1 MPLASRDGTAD
12 SACPRVPGRPVAR
25 DGRGLPI
32 RTELLQLH
40 DRGLE
45 DAWCGEG
52 NAAGAL
58 ENIALPS
65 VWRTRLR
72 PRSAEGEV
80 AVGHQVN
87 LWRGGFSGAALV
99 PRFRFLV

>member
-1 MPLASRDGTAD
+1 
-12 SACPRVPGRPVAR
+12 
-25 DGRGLPI
+25 
-32 RTELLQLH
+32 
-40 DRGLE
+40 
-45 DAWCGEG
+45 
-52 NAAGAL
+52 L
-58 ENIALPS
+58 ENTALPS